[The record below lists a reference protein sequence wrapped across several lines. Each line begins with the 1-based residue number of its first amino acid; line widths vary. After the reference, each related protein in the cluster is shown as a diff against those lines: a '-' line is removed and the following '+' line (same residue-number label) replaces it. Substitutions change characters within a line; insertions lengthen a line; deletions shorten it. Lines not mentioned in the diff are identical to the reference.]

1 MGNQRDS
8 LGDRMKR
15 YEYVSRNYLTRR
27 VPVIIRIDGKA
38 FHTFTKGMRK
48 PFDRVLMS
56 AMQETMRFLCANIQG
71 CVFGYTQS
79 DEITLVLTDYASI
92 RTDAWFGYNV
102 QKMCSIAA
110 SMATLAFN
118 KAFAEQTEKEDSGID
133 LSVYRRKFQTAMFDA
148 RAFTVPLDEVCN
160 CLIWRQQDATRNSIE
175 AVGQANFSQRELHGK
190 NCNKIQDML
199 WKERNIN
206 WNDFPTDCKRGSC
219 CIKTRITEAGSV
231 LNGDATVE
239 VSRSR
244 WVVDREPPVFT
255 QDREYGA
262 TAMTMEEKVQQQE
275 IMLHELMEK
284 NRESKRELAA
294 YHNIMQGMVG
304 SANERIDRLE
314 IIVETAITKAVHE
327 LIERLRYDD
336 IQAID
341 EEEFAAAVRKL
352 IFDADP
358 GVQLPF

>member
-1 MGNQRDS
+1 
-8 LGDRMKR
+8 
-15 YEYVSRNYLTRR
+15 
-27 VPVIIRIDGKA
+27 
-38 FHTFTKGMRK
+38 
-48 PFDRVLMS
+48 
-56 AMQETMRFLCANIQG
+56 MRFLCANIQG

-102 QKMCSIAA
+102 QKICSIAA

-118 KAFAEQTEKEDSGID
+118 KAFVEQTEKEDSGLD
-133 LSVYRRKFQTAMFDA
+133 LSVYHRKFQTAMFDA

-190 NCNKIQDML
+190 SCNKIQDML

-219 CIKTRITEAGSV
+219 CIKTRVTEAVSV

-255 QDREYGA
+255 QDREY
-262 TAMTMEEKVQQQE
+262 V
-275 IMLHELMEK
+275 
-284 NRESKRELAA
+284 
-294 YHNIMQGMVG
+294 
-304 SANERIDRLE
+304 ERWL
-314 IIVETAITKAVHE
+314 
-327 LIERLRYDD
+327 
-336 IQAID
+336 
-341 EEEFAAAVRKL
+341 
-352 IFDADP
+352 
-358 GVQLPF
+358 

>member
-118 KAFAEQTEKEDSGID
+118 KAFAEQAEKEDSGID

-219 CIKTRITEAGSV
+219 CIKTRITETVSV

-255 QDREYGA
+255 QDREY
-262 TAMTMEEKVQQQE
+262 V
-275 IMLHELMEK
+275 
-284 NRESKRELAA
+284 
-294 YHNIMQGMVG
+294 
-304 SANERIDRLE
+304 ERRL
-314 IIVETAITKAVHE
+314 
-327 LIERLRYDD
+327 
-336 IQAID
+336 
-341 EEEFAAAVRKL
+341 
-352 IFDADP
+352 
-358 GVQLPF
+358 